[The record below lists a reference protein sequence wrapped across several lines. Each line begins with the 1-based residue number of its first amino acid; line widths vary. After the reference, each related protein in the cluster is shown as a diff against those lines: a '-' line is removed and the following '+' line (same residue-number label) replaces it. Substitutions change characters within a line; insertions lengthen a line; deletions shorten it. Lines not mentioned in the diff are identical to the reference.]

1 MTILEKKSNRKKLA
15 ILSLVKKGEYSIS
28 YALMLTEQLSDE
40 GKLIDSDYEE
50 LAEYLESLL
59 NEENEAVE
67 EVTEEVTET
76 TETTENTEVVENTV
90 ESEEV

>member
-15 ILSLVKKGEYSIS
+15 ILNLVKKGEYSIS

-50 LAEYLESLL
+50 LAEYLENLL
-59 NEENEAVE
+59 NEENETVE
-67 EVTEEVTET
+67 KIVE
-76 TETTENTEVVENTV
+76 ETTENTEVVEETK